1 MKFCNPKKQQ
11 EKLETLKDFETFLGG
26 SFDSL
31 YGYTTIHNS
40 TTDSSDNRISDT
52 LHSLINDYEYVTL
65 DQVYNETISPSNIES
80 SFNQKNN
87 LNIDHSSYIA
97 YMSPTQYERWIYS
110 VDNDINNNLNTKR
123 EWKMQVLMVMKLVGY
138 YIRNFLVRF
147 SHLMRKPF
155 L

>member
-26 SFDSL
+26 SFDSI

-80 SFNQKNN
+80 SFNQKMERYKASVFNVSEN
-87 LNIDHSSYIA
+87 KYLFTIDN
-97 YMSPTQYERWIYS
+97 R
-110 VDNDINNNLNTKR
+110 TKTCP
-123 EWKMQVLMVMKLVGY
+123 E
-138 YIRNFLVRF
+138 
-147 SHLMRKPF
+147 HLLK
-155 L
+155 